1 LENLDVFAAPAGAAM
16 DAGGAGEAASQ
27 VVKKTHQT
35 IRKVT
40 EDIGVRFHL
49 NTAISS
55 IMELCNLTRKDRDVL
70 RETPA
75 GRDALRLALASILR
89 LLSPF
94 APHVA
99 EELWERTGHKGLLM
113 LSSWPAYDPALAR
126 EEMATVV
133 VQVNGKVRDR
143 FEAVPDLPEAELEAA
158 ALALPKIQAA
168 LGGKPPRKVISVRNK
183 LVNIV
188 S

>member
-1 LENLDVFAAPAGAAM
+1 M
-16 DAGGAGEAASQ
+16 
-27 VVKKTHQT
+27 VKKTHQT

-40 EDIGVRFHL
+40 EDIAVRFHL

-55 IMELCNLTRKDRDVL
+55 IMELYNMVRKERDAL

-75 GRDALRLALASILR
+75 GRDALRLALESIVR

-94 APHVA
+94 APHLA
-99 EELWERTGHKGLLM
+99 EELWDKTGHRGLLM
-113 LSSWPAYDPALAR
+113 RSAWPVYDPGLAR
-126 EEMATVV
+126 EEMATVI
-133 VQVNGKVRDR
+133 VQVNGKLRDK
-143 FEAVPDLPEAELEAA
+143 FEAVPDLPEPELEAA
-158 ALALPKIQAA
+158 ALALPKIRAV

>member
-1 LENLDVFAAPAGAAM
+1 M
-16 DAGGAGEAASQ
+16 
-27 VVKKTHQT
+27 
-35 IRKVT
+35 T
-40 EDIGVRFHL
+40 EDISVRFHL
-49 NTAISS
+49 NTAVSS
-55 IMELCNLTRKDRDVL
+55 IMELTNLARKERDAL
-70 RETPA
+70 HETPA
-75 GRDALRLALASILR
+75 GRSALRLALETIVR

-94 APHVA
+94 APHLT
-99 EELWERTGHKGLLM
+99 EELWEKTGHHGLLM
-113 LSSWPAYDPALAR
+113 RSAWPAYDAGLAR

-158 ALALPKIQAA
+158 ALALTKVQAA